1 MKFTKN
7 RLLSLL
13 LVLAM
18 MLALVPSVFA
28 VTHDDT
34 HTLVWQLKDSKHV
47 QVCTTPGCDYTPAA
61 EHDPSWATT
70 YTTGENGKHYK
81 ACTVSGCTLH
91 DKEHDPVGAWQEGTD
106 TNAGKHVR
114 ECSTCHTVD
123 VHDPAPTGNWLNDK
137 DNHWKACSKC
147 TLHAD
152 EAAHN
157 FTTNSVKC
165 SVCNY
170 SKIASVGTVTLTPAT
185 VTAAATMPTAQASGA
200 VVTAK
205 EGVM

>member
-34 HTLVWQLKDSKHV
+34 HTLVWQLKDGKHV

-81 ACTVSGCTLH
+81 A
-91 DKEHDPVGAWQEGTD
+91 
-106 TNAGKHVR
+106 
-114 ECSTCHTVD
+114 
-123 VHDPAPTGNWLNDK
+123 
-137 DNHWKACSKC
+137 
-147 TLHAD
+147 
-152 EAAHN
+152 
-157 FTTNSVKC
+157 
-165 SVCNY
+165 
-170 SKIASVGTVTLTPAT
+170 
-185 VTAAATMPTAQASGA
+185 
-200 VVTAK
+200 
-205 EGVM
+205 